1 MEIDR
6 QQTDQRETK
15 TIIKDRQ
22 TDRLKKD
29 KDNYKLKLM
38 AERINLIPERCQYKD
53 KQANKQTERGQSL
66 QSNRNPEIV
75 RSFFI
80 NLCQK
85 KKDFS
90 SLCLTTAQ
98 KVSEKKVFYLCL
110 VRKY

>member
-75 RSFFI
+75 RSFLLTFVR
-80 NLCQK
+80 
-85 KKDFS
+85 KKDLS

-98 KVSEKKVFYLCL
+98 KGSEKKFV
-110 VRKY
+110 